1 MKKIVFFILLLLLV
15 GGVFWFWSANSSRPQ
30 GPGADGKIKVVASG
44 YVPYTVAKQIGG
56 ELIDLSMLLPANAEP
71 HSFEPTPGAIIAVH
85 GADVF
90 IYVSGRIEPW
100 VTDIAENVKEGAVV
114 VEAAQSA
121 KPSKD
126 PHIWMDFDNM
136 RPFAR
141 AIAQALQEKDPAHQ
155 DVYAANLSAFNT
167 QLDELEQEF
176 SLVLAQCRRRR
187 IVHVG
192 HLAFGN
198 LASRY
203 GLELTA
209 LAGTS
214 HDGEHSVKRLAQV
227 VDLVKNS
234 GVPYVFT
241 EEALS
246 QNLAGVVAKETGAKL
261 LPLYTVEH
269 VSLQDAQNNVTYA
282 ALMRRNLSS
291 LQRGLECQP

>member
-1 MKKIVFFILLLLLV
+1 MKKTLFFILILLAALAA
-15 GGVFWFWSANSSRPQ
+15 FWFFNAKTTRPQ
-30 GPGADGKIKVVASG
+30 TQDGKITVVASG

-56 ELIDLSMLLPANAEP
+56 DNINLSMLLPANAEP
-71 HSFEPTPGAIIAVH
+71 HSFEPTPGAIVAVH

-100 VTDIAENVKEGAVV
+100 ATDILTNTQDGAIV
-114 VEAAQSA
+114 VEAAASA

-126 PHIWMDFDNM
+126 PHVWMDFDNM
-136 RPFAR
+136 RPFAQ
-141 AIAQALQEKDPAHQ
+141 AIAQALQEKDPSHQ
-155 DVYAANLSAFNT
+155 AVYAANLAAFNR
-167 QLDELEQEF
+167 QLDELDRQF
-176 SLVLAQCRRRR
+176 AAALKNCKRRR

-234 GVPYVFT
+234 GAPYVFT

-246 QNLAGVVAKETGAKL
+246 QNLAGVVAKETGAQL

-269 VSLQDAQNNVTYA
+269 VSAQDAQNNVTYA
-282 ALMRRNLSS
+282 DLMRRNLAS

>member
-1 MKKIVFFILLLLLV
+1 MKKTLFFILILLAALAA
-15 GGVFWFWSANSSRPQ
+15 FWFFNAKTPRPQ
-30 GPGADGKIKVVASG
+30 TQDGQLTVVASG

-56 ELIDLSMLLPANAEP
+56 DYVNLSMLLPANAEP
-71 HSFEPTPGAIIAVH
+71 HSFEPTPGAIVAVH

-90 IYVSGRIEPW
+90 IYVSPRIEPW
-100 VTDIAENVKEGAVV
+100 VTDILTNTKDGAIV
-114 VEAAQSA
+114 VEAASSA

-126 PHIWMDFDNM
+126 PHVWMDFDNM
-136 RPFAR
+136 RPFAQ
-141 AIAQALQEKDPAHQ
+141 AIAQALQEKDPSHK
-155 DVYAANLSAFNT
+155 DIYAANLAAFNQ
-167 QLDELEQEF
+167 QLDELDRQF
-176 SLVLAQCRRRR
+176 SAALKNCKYRR

-234 GVPYVFT
+234 GAPYVFT

-246 QNLAGVVAKETGAKL
+246 QNLAGVVAKETGAQL

-269 VSLQDAQNNVTYA
+269 VSAQDAQNHVTYA
-282 ALMRRNLSS
+282 DLMRRNLAS

>member
-1 MKKIVFFILLLLLV
+1 MKKTLFFILILLAALAA
-15 GGVFWFWSANSSRPQ
+15 FWFFNAKTTRPQ
-30 GPGADGKIKVVASG
+30 TQDGKITVVASG

-56 ELIDLSMLLPANAEP
+56 DNIHLSMLLPANAEP
-71 HSFEPTPGAIIAVH
+71 HSFEPTPGAIVAVH

-90 IYVSGRIEPW
+90 IYVSARIEPW
-100 VTDIAENVKEGAVV
+100 VTDILTNTKDGAIV
-114 VEAAQSA
+114 VEAAASA

-126 PHIWMDFDNM
+126 PHVWMDFDNM
-136 RPFAR
+136 RPFAQ
-141 AIAQALQEKDPAHQ
+141 AIAQALQEKDPSHQ
-155 DVYAANLSAFNT
+155 AVYAANLAAFNQ
-167 QLDELEQEF
+167 QLDELDRQF
-176 SLVLAQCRRRR
+176 ASALKNCKRRR

-234 GVPYVFT
+234 GAPYVFT

-246 QNLAGVVAKETGAKL
+246 QNLAGVVAKETGAQL

-269 VSLQDAQNNVTYA
+269 VSAQDAQNNVTYA
-282 ALMRRNLSS
+282 DLMRRNLAS